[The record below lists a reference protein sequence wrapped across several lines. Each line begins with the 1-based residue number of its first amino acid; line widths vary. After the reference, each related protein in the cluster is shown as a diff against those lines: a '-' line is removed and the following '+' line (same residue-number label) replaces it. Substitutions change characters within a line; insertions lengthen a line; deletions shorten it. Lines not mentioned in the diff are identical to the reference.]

1 MGLVLEVT
9 PHLVAY
15 FVMVARRNGVNEA
28 YPIPPL
34 EPVSPVEKRHYD
46 QGASNAARR
55 KEAAATSLLIQPPKL
70 DEIKI
75 VHDMFARQMHQ
86 GIYTHD
92 THDTHTTHD
101 TTHTRHTHD
110 THDTRLTT
118 LVCCCADAGQ
128 AQQDTNEVPM
138 ASACHSSTQW
148 THPQVPVRRRSV

>member
-92 THDTHTTHD
+92 THDTAHDTRHDTH
-101 TTHTRHTHD
+101 TTHTRHTRH
-110 THDTRLTT
+110 TRHTT
-118 LVCCCADAGQ
+118 YDFGLLLRRCRAGP
-128 AQQDTNEVPM
+128 AGYE
-138 ASACHSSTQW
+138 
-148 THPQVPVRRRSV
+148 

>member
-1 MGLVLEVT
+1 MGLVVEVT

-34 EPVSPVEKRHYD
+34 EPVSPAEKRHYD

-75 VHDMFARQMHQ
+75 VHDIFARQMHQ
-86 GIYTHD
+86 GIYARTH
-92 THDTHTTHD
+92 THHPPHTHTTH
-101 TTHTRHTHD
+101 THTHD
-110 THDTRLTT
+110 TRHTT
-118 LVCCCADAGQ
+118 HTHTHTHAHT
-128 AQQDTNEVPM
+128 QDLRVWFFAAPM
-138 ASACHSSTQW
+138 
-148 THPQVPVRRRSV
+148 